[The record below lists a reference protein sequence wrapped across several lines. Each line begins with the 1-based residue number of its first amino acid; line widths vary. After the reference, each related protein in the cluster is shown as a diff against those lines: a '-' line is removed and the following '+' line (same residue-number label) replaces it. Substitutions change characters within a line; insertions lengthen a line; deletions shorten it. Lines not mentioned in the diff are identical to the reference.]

1 MVLGPLGIPGCAPLS
16 YRGSLS
22 SSPSPLPAS
31 PSARRAGTL
40 TAAPQSASSPPPD
53 RVQSRCSHF
62 LRNRQFSAPLR
73 VGHQRQS
80 GPPADYCGASAAGN
94 GGRRPPASSPRSQ
107 RPAGGG
113 RAPPNLARRPCR
125 RYRAPDPSS
134 PGPRPAAGARPAQP
148 QSARQPRRTS
158 HGQRGRVV
166 PLPQLRRSPPFVLE
180 TLECPGRAP
189 RAGMPVVAGH
199 DPPAQPLFPPGC
211 FRLSSAQSYAK
222 TRDPGPLTPSPVLL

>member
-113 RAPPNLARRPCR
+113 RAPPNLARRPCL
-125 RYRAPDPSS
+125 RYRAPGPSS
-134 PGPRPAAGARPAQP
+134 PAPQARRSRGGPATG
-148 QSARQPRRTS
+148 T
-158 HGQRGRVV
+158 RGRAV

>member
-94 GGRRPPASSPRSQ
+94 GGRQPPASSPRSQ

-113 RAPPNLARRPCR
+113 RAPPGPARGPAL
-125 RYRAPDPSS
+125 RALPSQ
-134 PGPRPAAGARPAQP
+134 PPRPAAGARPAQP
-148 QSARQPRRTS
+148 QSARQPRRTR
-158 HGQRGRVV
+158 HGHARPRGPAPAAATVAALCSGDSRV
-166 PLPQLRRSPPFVLE
+166 
-180 TLECPGRAP
+180 P
-189 RAGMPVVAGH
+189 RASAARRDASGRGPR
-199 DPPAQPLFPPGC
+199 PPGPAP
-211 FRLSSAQSYAK
+211 FPAR
-222 TRDPGPLTPSPVLL
+222 VF

>member
-113 RAPPNLARRPCR
+113 RAPPNLARRPCLR
-125 RYRAPDPSS
+125 TRAPGPSS

-148 QSARQPRRTS
+148 QSARQPR
-158 HGQRGRVV
+158 Q
-166 PLPQLRRSPPFVLE
+166 
-180 TLECPGRAP
+180 P
-189 RAGMPVVAGH
+189 RARKAAGSRSRSC
-199 DPPAQPLFPPGC
+199 DGRRPLFW
-211 FRLSSAQSYAK
+211 RLSSA
-222 TRDPGPLTPSPVLL
+222 PGERRAPGCQWSRATTPRPSPFSRPGVLG

>member
-16 YRGSLS
+16 YRGSFS

-113 RAPPNLARRPCR
+113 RAPPNLARRPCPR
-125 RYRAPDPSS
+125 TRAPGPSS

-148 QSARQPRRTS
+148 QSARQPRRTR
-158 HGQRGRVV
+158 HGHARPRGPAPAAATVAALCSGDSRV
-166 PLPQLRRSPPFVLE
+166 
-180 TLECPGRAP
+180 P
-189 RAGMPVVAGH
+189 RASAARRDASGRGPR
-199 DPPAQPLFPPGC
+199 PPGPAP
-211 FRLSSAQSYAK
+211 FPAR
-222 TRDPGPLTPSPVLL
+222 VF

>member
-40 TAAPQSASSPPPD
+40 TAAPQSASSPLPD

-125 RYRAPDPSS
+125 RYRAPGPSS
-134 PGPRPAAGARPAQP
+134 PAPQARRGRPPCAAAERAAAAEDPPRAREAAGSR
-148 QSARQPRRTS
+148 SRSCDGRR
-158 HGQRGRVV
+158 
-166 PLPQLRRSPPFVLE
+166 
-180 TLECPGRAP
+180 
-189 RAGMPVVAGH
+189 
-199 DPPAQPLFPPGC
+199 PLFW
-211 FRLSSAQSYAK
+211 RLSSA
-222 TRDPGPLTPSPVLL
+222 PGERRAPGCQWSRATTPRPSPFSRPGVLG